1 MLNWAPAQFN
11 MPQPPITATLTWQGD
26 LRFRATAGTNAIIFD
41 SDSEAG
47 PSPPQAVAMA
57 LAGCM
62 AIDLADIV
70 IKGRHPLT
78 ALEARIT
85 GQRAPDPPR
94 RFTHFTLHFIITGD
108 VPAHAIERAI
118 QLSRDKYCS
127 VWHSL
132 REDTQLDTTFEVHA

>member
-1 MLNWAPAQFN
+1 MAKS
-11 MPQPPITATLTWQGD
+11 PITATLTWQGD
-26 LRFRATAGTNAIIFD
+26 LRFRATTGKNEIIFD
-41 SDSEAG
+41 SDSDAG

-85 GQRAPDPPR
+85 GDRAAEPPR
-94 RFTHFTLHFIITGD
+94 RFTHFTLHFVVSGD
-108 VPAHAIERAI
+108 VPAQAIERAI

-132 REDTQLDTTFEVHA
+132 REDVRLDTTFEVNSAPFDSAKG

>member
-1 MLNWAPAQFN
+1 MAK
-11 MPQPPITATLTWQGD
+11 PPITATLTWQGD
-26 LRFRATAGTNAIIFD
+26 LRFRATTATNEIIFD
-41 SDSEAG
+41 SDSNAG

-70 IKGRHPLT
+70 VKGRHSLT
-78 ALEARIT
+78 ALEARIA
-85 GQRAPDPPR
+85 GERAADPPR
-94 RFTHFTLHFIITGD
+94 RFTQFSLHFIVTGE

-132 REDTQLDTTFEVHA
+132 REDILLDTTFEVHTGT

>member
-1 MLNWAPAQFN
+1 MSR
-11 MPQPPITATLTWQGD
+11 PPVVSTLTWQGD
-26 LRFRATAGTNAIIFD
+26 LRFRATTGNNEIILD

-47 PSPPQAVAMA
+47 PSPPQALAMA

-70 IKGRHPLT
+70 IKGRHSLT
-78 ALEARIT
+78 ALEARLT
-85 GQRAPDPPR
+85 GERAPDPPR
-94 RFTHFTLHFIITGD
+94 RFTHFSLHFIVTGD

-132 REDTQLDTTFEVHA
+132 REDLQLDTTFEVTPAPFDSAKG

>member
-1 MLNWAPAQFN
+1 MAK
-11 MPQPPITATLTWQGD
+11 PPISATLTWQGE
-26 LRFRATAGTNAIIFD
+26 LRFRATTGHNEIIFD
-41 SDSEAG
+41 SESEAG
-47 PSPPQAVAMA
+47 PSPVHAMAMA

-70 IKGRHPLT
+70 TKGRHPLT

-85 GQRAPDPPR
+85 GARAPVPPS
-94 RFTHFTLHFIITGD
+94 RFTHFTLHFVVTGD
-108 VPAHAIERAI
+108 VPSHAIERAI

-132 REDTQLDTTFEVHA
+132 RQDITLDATFEVLPVPFDSATG